1 MRLTQ
6 AQRDSIISSVREF
19 AGAEVDIHVFGS
31 RLDDTRRGG
40 DVDLLLI
47 SPTAIPRLICAELKM
62 ALEERLQLP
71 MDVLTYVSGTEPT
84 PFQAIALAQSQ
95 PINTEKAA

>member
-6 AQRDSIISSVREF
+6 TQRAIILSGVREF
-19 AGAEVDIHVFGS
+19 IGSSANVHVFGS
-31 RLDDTRRGG
+31 RLDDAKRGG

-47 SPTAIPRLICAELKM
+47 TPTAIPLLACAELKI

-71 MDVLTYVSGTEPT
+71 VDIVTYVSTREPT
-84 PFQAIALAQSQ
+84 PFQAIALAQSS
-95 PINTEKAA
+95 PIESEEAA

>member
-47 SPTAIPRLICAELKM
+47 SPTSISLLICAELKM
-62 ALEERLQLP
+62 ALEELLQLP
-71 MDVLTYVSGTEPT
+71 VDVLTYVSGTEPT

-95 PINTEKAA
+95 PINSERAA

>member
-6 AQRDSIISSVREF
+6 AQRDTILSGVREF
-19 AGAEVDIHVFGS
+19 AGASTDTYVFGS

-47 SPTAIPRLICAELKM
+47 TPATIPLLACAELKM

-71 MDVLTYVSGTEPT
+71 VDILTYVSSTEPT
-84 PFQAIALAQSQ
+84 PFQAIALAQSR
-95 PINTEKAA
+95 PINSEKAA

>member
-6 AQRDSIISSVREF
+6 TQRAIILFGVHEFIGPSVN
-19 AGAEVDIHVFGS
+19 VHVFGS
-31 RLDDTRRGG
+31 RLDDTKRGG

-47 SPTAIPRLICAELKM
+47 SQAAIPLLACAELKM

-71 MDVLTYVSGTEPT
+71 VDIVTYVSTAKPT
-84 PFQAIALAQSQ
+84 PFQAIALAQSR
-95 PINTEKAA
+95 PIDSEEAA

>member
-6 AQRDSIISSVREF
+6 IQRDTILSGVREF
-19 AGAEVDIHVFGS
+19 AGASIDTHVFGS

-47 SPTAIPRLICAELKM
+47 SPAAITLLACAELKM

-71 MDVLTYVSGTEPT
+71 VDILTYVSGTEPT

-95 PINTEKAA
+95 PLNTEEAA

>member
-6 AQRDSIISSVREF
+6 AQRDIIFSGVREF
-19 AGAEVDIHVFGS
+19 AGALVDIHVFGS
-31 RLDDTRRGG
+31 RLNDSKRGG

-47 SPTAIPRLICAELKM
+47 APTAIPLLTCAVLKM

-71 MDVLTYVSGTEPT
+71 VDILTYISESEPT

>member
-6 AQRDSIISSVREF
+6 IQRNIILSSVREF
-19 AGAEVDIHVFGS
+19 TGASTDTHVFGS

-47 SPTAIPRLICAELKM
+47 SPAAIPLLACAELKM

-71 MDVLTYVSGTEPT
+71 VDILTYVLGTEPT
-84 PFQAIALAQSQ
+84 PFQAIALAQSR
-95 PINTEKAA
+95 PINSEKAA